1 MRRPTNEEMNDIDAV
16 AEVVDGESD
25 EEDDSN
31 EESED
36 EEEEEDSDEDDG
48 ISLGN
53 LTAEMGS
60 ESEEAEFD

>member
-1 MRRPTNEEMNDIDAV
+1 MNDIDAV

-25 EEDDSN
+25 EGDDSN

-36 EEEEEDSDEDDG
+36 EEEDSDEDDG